1 MTCGTFEIL
10 IFLYLPLSGNRIGES
25 KFHAICV
32 SWAEVIEGRDLLNRA
47 THLGQIKINEHRSN

>member
-1 MTCGTFEIL
+1 MTCETFEIL

-32 SWAEVIEGRDLLNRA
+32 GWAEVIEARDLLNRA
-47 THLGQIKINEHRSN
+47 THLGQI

>member
-1 MTCGTFEIL
+1 MVCKVTCEKFEIL

-32 SWAEVIEGRDLLNRA
+32 SWAEVIEGRDLL
-47 THLGQIKINEHRSN
+47 IKQSYSPWTNKNQ